1 MTCVDHTM
9 VRRDRWRASVL
20 STLPLLAGMVLS
32 LSRWRRGRI
41 EDLNEHM
48 LRDIGF
54 VDGRATEADM
64 RKRADSR
71 YEFDRF

>member
-9 VRRDRWRASVL
+9 VRRDHWRASVL

-32 LSRWRRGRI
+32 LSRWRTGQI

-54 VDGRATEADM
+54 VDGRATEAGM

>member
-20 STLPLLAGMVLS
+20 SILPLLSGMVVS
-32 LSRWRRGRI
+32 LRRWRTGKI

-54 VDGRATEADM
+54 ADGRATDAGM
-64 RKRADSR
+64 RKRAECR
-71 YEFDRF
+71 CGFDRF